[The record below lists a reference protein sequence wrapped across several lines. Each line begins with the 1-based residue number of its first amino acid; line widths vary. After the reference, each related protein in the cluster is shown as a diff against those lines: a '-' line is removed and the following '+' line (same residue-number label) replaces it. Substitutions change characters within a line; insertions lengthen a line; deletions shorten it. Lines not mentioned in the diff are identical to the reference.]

1 MVSGT
6 NGCKIKP
13 VIVERRTPMLKRF
26 MKKIPSKVLAILLL
40 ALMLLIAA
48 LIGYYCG
55 VCYAIDNAEVMVIDE
70 NISLLRLN
78 HTNFWAVNGG

>member
-1 MVSGT
+1 MV
-6 NGCKIKP
+6 GCDGPKIKP
-13 VIVERRTPMLKRF
+13 VTIERRTPMFKRF
-26 MKKIPSKVLAILLL
+26 LKKIPSEVLAIMLL

-48 LIGYYCG
+48 LIGYYYG
-55 VCYAIDNAEVMVIDE
+55 VCYAIENAEVMVIDE

>member
-1 MVSGT
+1 MVSS
-6 NGCKIKP
+6 NGPKIKP
-13 VIVERRTPMLKRF
+13 VTIERRPTMLERLIN
-26 MKKIPSKVLAILLL
+26 KIPTEVLVLIVLALI
-40 ALMLLIAA
+40 LLIAA

-55 VCYAIDNAEVMVIDE
+55 VCYAVEHAEVMVIDE

>member
-1 MVSGT
+1 MKV
-6 NGCKIKP
+6 
-13 VIVERRTPMLKRF
+13 LKRF
-26 MKKIPSKVLAILLL
+26 LKKIPSEVLAIMLL

-55 VCYAIDNAEVMVIDE
+55 VCYAVEHAEVMVIDE

>member
-1 MVSGT
+1 MF
-6 NGCKIKP
+6 
-13 VIVERRTPMLKRF
+13 KRLL
-26 MKKIPSKVLAILLL
+26 KKIPGEVLAVLLL
-40 ALMLLIAA
+40 ALLLLIAA

-55 VCYAIDNAEVMVIDE
+55 ICYAVKNAEVMVIDE